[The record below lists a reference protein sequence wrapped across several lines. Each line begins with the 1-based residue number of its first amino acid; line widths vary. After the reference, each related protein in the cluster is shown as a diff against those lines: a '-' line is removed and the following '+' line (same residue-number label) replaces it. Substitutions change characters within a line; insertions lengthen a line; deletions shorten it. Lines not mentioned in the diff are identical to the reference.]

1 MKPPTVDVL
10 LGKFREATLLY
21 GHDKVYI
28 SDKRPPDAK
37 WLVAVVGTLLPD
49 DEIFAKGYVPP
60 PRRARQADAKVI
72 EIPIEMLVGVPDS
85 KSKAKAR
92 RLRVMGE
99 CFVDARIDALKRVQ
113 KDIADQLLLQQLR
126 KQDMLKHRDEVT
138 SRRQVPFSEE
148 EKKQVEERRT
158 ATRHDFLRAG
168 AGRLASYHRP
178 SSGAG
183 ERNEEDDEMNGV
195 VTVHVSMQPLSTSQ
209 LQPQA
214 EGEARNGKQSME

>member
-99 CFVDARIDALKRVQ
+99 CFVDAKIDALKRV
-113 KDIADQLLLQQLR
+113 
-126 KQDMLKHRDEVT
+126 
-138 SRRQVPFSEE
+138 
-148 EKKQVEERRT
+148 
-158 ATRHDFLRAG
+158 
-168 AGRLASYHRP
+168 
-178 SSGAG
+178 
-183 ERNEEDDEMNGV
+183 
-195 VTVHVSMQPLSTSQ
+195 
-209 LQPQA
+209 
-214 EGEARNGKQSME
+214 